1 MRRRALIALAA
12 GAASVAPA
20 LALADAS
27 SLPPK
32 RYFVLAHTPGPNWD
46 PTRSYR
52 EQTGIDQHVA
62 YMQDFFDRGTL
73 VLGGPFLDNS
83 GGMMIFDLDSA
94 QEAQRVA
101 EADPTVKSGLLA
113 VKVKPWLAIF
123 REG

>member
-12 GAASVAPA
+12 AAASVAPA

-32 RYFVLAHTPGPNWD
+32 RYFVLAHAPGPKWD
-46 PTRSYR
+46 STRGYR
-52 EQTGIDQHVA
+52 EQAGIDQHVA

-83 GGMMIFDLDSA
+83 GGMMVFDLDSA
-94 QEAQRVA
+94 QEAQSVA
-101 EADPTVKSGLLA
+101 EGDPTVKTGLLA
-113 VKVKPWLAIF
+113 VTVKPWLAIF
-123 REG
+123 RQG